1 MQPVPMVPS
10 SSRPAPRLQ
19 TRLRPLRRQRGLTQA
34 DLAQAAGVSRQTI
47 ISLEKR
53 HSVPS
58 LALALQL
65 AQILR
70 VTVEDLFWL
79 VDD

>member
-1 MQPVPMVPS
+1 MGPS
-10 SSRPAPRLQ
+10 PPRPAARLR
-19 TRLRPLRRQRGLTQA
+19 TRLRPLRRQRGLTQE

-47 ISLEKR
+47 ISLEKK

-58 LALALQL
+58 LVLALQL
-65 AQILR
+65 AQILG
-70 VTVEDLFWL
+70 VTVDDLFWL